1 VNPPI
6 ISAPT
11 SKVVTPSNIFKP
23 RAITPKYKE
32 ESRSKSPL
40 MEISPRP
47 VAQPRKV
54 SPIAV
59 DGNEKAFP
67 KPISVKDKS
76 PGVPPR
82 DLQKNNNQDRNIKR
96 IRKGAPQVLGR
107 QAANAAQQ
115 RPPSDLKKNPSVA
128 AVVQSDNLE
137 IGKELLN
144 VKELTQSS
152 W

>member
-1 VNPPI
+1 
-6 ISAPT
+6 
-11 SKVVTPSNIFKP
+11 
-23 RAITPKYKE
+23 
-32 ESRSKSPL
+32 